1 MTQKC
6 VLNKKWRQIRNMR
19 IEGGEGIRTLIN
31 SLSAKYLVSA
41 GERIAALPP
50 HRKDSG
56 RSYSNLN
63 CCNYLFLNLKH

>member
-1 MTQKC
+1 
-6 VLNKKWRQIRNMR
+6 MR

-50 HRKDSG
+50 HRKIATG
-56 RSYSNLN
+56 PILILIVVIIY
-63 CCNYLFLNLKH
+63 F